1 MGLSSP
7 DGRSEL
13 PTHEGNYILVRAS
26 GHQGVQCSASY
37 CGPTFIG
44 TMSYNFLIL
53 AVCTSLFAL
62 RVLGQVLVVTRAPR
76 WLPSNEHWYS
86 GLLPYR
92 FLLPAQLLFLAIMTA
107 ITLAVYR
114 DEAFF
119 ATDGWGR
126 AAPILVVISGVY
138 FVSMALRYVLTMVL
152 RPERRWFKRTI
163 PIWFHMVLAVAL
175 WAFADYLR

>member
-1 MGLSSP
+1 MCGLP
-7 DGRSEL
+7 ATRVC
-13 PTHEGNYILVRAS
+13 HF
-26 GHQGVQCSASY
+26 SASRR
-37 CGPTFIG
+37 GPTFTV

-53 AVCTSLFAL
+53 TVCTSLFAL
-62 RVLGQVLVVTRAPR
+62 RVFGQAFVITRAPR

-92 FLLPAQLLFLAIMTA
+92 FLLPAQLLFLAIMIA

-114 DEAFF
+114 DEPFF

-163 PIWFHMVLAVAL
+163 PIWFHMVLAIAL

>member
-1 MGLSSP
+1 MRTP
-7 DGRSEL
+7 DPQRM
-13 PTHEGNYILVRAS
+13 
-26 GHQGVQCSASY
+26 QCSASRR
-37 CGPTFIG
+37 GLTFTG

-53 AVCTSLFAL
+53 TVCTSLFAL

-76 WLPSNEHWYS
+76 WLPSNVHWYS
-86 GLLPYR
+86 GLLPYK
-92 FLLPAQLLFLAIMTA
+92 FLLPAQLLFLAIMIV

-114 DEAFF
+114 DEPFF

-126 AAPILVVISGVY
+126 AAPILVVISVVY
-138 FVSMALRYVLTMVL
+138 FVSMVVRYVLTMAL

-163 PIWFHMVLAVAL
+163 PIWFHMVLAIAL

>member
-1 MGLSSP
+1 MRAP
-7 DGRSEL
+7 D
-13 PTHEGNYILVRAS
+13 HHN
-26 GHQGVQCSASY
+26 VQCSASRR
-37 CGPTFIG
+37 GPTLIG
-44 TMSYNFLIL
+44 TMSSNFLIL

-92 FLLPAQLLFLAIMTA
+92 FLLPAQLLLLAILTSV
-107 ITLAVYR
+107 TLAVYR
-114 DEAFF
+114 DEALF
-119 ATDGWGR
+119 ATDRWYR

-138 FVSMALRYVLTMVL
+138 FVSMALRYVLTMAL

-163 PIWFHMVLAVAL
+163 PIWLHMVLAIAL